1 MMNDEFKK
9 LDQLMERNV
18 PSLSK
23 TISQRKVPAPK
34 SRSWISYG
42 LSLGLCSVLAFFVL
56 QHNQKLT
63 IESSE
68 AIEEILAWDVT
79 ADEFSEDFEVTMAM
93 LD

>member
-18 PSLSK
+18 PSMSK
-23 TISQRKVPAPK
+23 TISQRQLTAPK
-34 SRSWISYG
+34 TRGWMSYG

-56 QHNQKLT
+56 QHNQQLT

-68 AIEEILAWDVT
+68 AIEEILTWDVT
-79 ADEFSEDFEVTMAM
+79 ADEFSEDYEVTLAM